1 MMKKVIDRQLELG
14 GGKPEFYEIFAR
26 RNSSEPLT
34 HIGSV
39 EAPNDEL
46 AEARAWFVYD
56 HDTWREMC
64 LVPLSAIITI
74 TERGKKSKV
83 KVV

>member
-1 MMKKVIDRQLELG
+1 MKKVIDRRVELG
-14 GGKPEFYEIFAR
+14 GDKPEFYEIFAR
-26 RNSSEPLT
+26 RNSAEPLT

-39 EAPNDEL
+39 EAPNAEL

-56 HDTWREMC
+56 HDTWLEMC

-74 TERGKKSKV
+74 TERGSSAKV